1 MISNGQSDQLQRENL
16 SPVGLYPE
24 INGKTL
30 GKVQEIF
37 DVINKAIMNCLSK
50 LTSDG
55 KFQEN

>member
-1 MISNGQSDQLQRENL
+1 MSRVTSNTMISNGQSDQLQRENL

-37 DVINKAIMNCLSK
+37 DVINKAIINCLSK
-50 LTSDG
+50 
-55 KFQEN
+55 